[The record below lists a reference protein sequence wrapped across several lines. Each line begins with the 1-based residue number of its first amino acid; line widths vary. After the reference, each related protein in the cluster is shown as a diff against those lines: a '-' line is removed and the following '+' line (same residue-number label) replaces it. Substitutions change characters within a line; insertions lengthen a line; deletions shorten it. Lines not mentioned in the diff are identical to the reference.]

1 MITSAVTLKDLNV
14 LKEKGLKILAE
25 NLTPVE
31 LINFIRLFS
40 DGKGDFTKEK
50 QNMDISREEFLK
62 YAAEH
67 GEYAEWIIYK

>member
-1 MITSAVTLKDLNV
+1 MIASATTLKDISV

-40 DGKGDFTKEK
+40 DGEGDFTKER
-50 QNMDISREEFLK
+50 QGRNISREEFLQ
-62 YAAEH
+62 YAKEK
-67 GEYAEWIIYK
+67 GEL

>member
-1 MITSAVTLKDLNV
+1 MIASAITLKNINEI
-14 LKEKGLKILAE
+14 KEKGLKILAD

-40 DGKGDFTKEK
+40 DGKGDFTKER
-50 QNMDISREEFLK
+50 QEMDITREEFLK

-67 GEYAEWIIYK
+67 GEYAE

>member
-1 MITSAVTLKDLNV
+1 MIASAVTLKDVSL

-40 DGKGDFTKEK
+40 NGEGDFTKERQGK
-50 QNMDISREEFLK
+50 DISREEFLK
-62 YAAEH
+62 YAKKK
-67 GEYAEWIIYK
+67 GEL

>member
-1 MITSAVTLKDLNV
+1 MITSAITLKNINV
-14 LKEKGLKILAE
+14 LKEKGLKILAD

-40 DGKGDFTKEK
+40 DGEGDFTKER
-50 QNMDISREEFLK
+50 QDMDITRTEFLK

-67 GEYAEWIIYK
+67 GEYTE

>member
-1 MITSAVTLKDLNV
+1 MTSAATLKDLSV

-40 DGKGDFTKEK
+40 NGEGDFTKER
-50 QNMDISREEFLK
+50 QGMDITREEFLQ
-62 YAAEH
+62 YAKEK
-67 GEYAEWIIYK
+67 GEL

>member
-1 MITSAVTLKDLNV
+1 MITSAVTLKNINV
-14 LKEKGLKILAE
+14 LKEKGLKILAD

-40 DGKGDFTKEK
+40 DGEGNFTEER
-50 QNMDISREEFLK
+50 QSMDITRDEFLK

-67 GEYAEWIIYK
+67 GEYPE

>member
-1 MITSAVTLKDLNV
+1 MMTSAVTLKNV
-14 LKEKGLKILAE
+14 NSLKEKGLKILAE

-40 DGKGDFTKEK
+40 DGNGDFTEER
-50 QNMDISREEFLK
+50 QNMDITRDEFLK

-67 GEYAEWIIYK
+67 GETI

>member
-1 MITSAVTLKDLNV
+1 MMTSAVTLRELSL

-40 DGKGDFTKEK
+40 DGEGDFTKER
-50 QNMDISREEFLK
+50 QNMDITREEFLK

-67 GEYAEWIIYK
+67 GEYAE

>member
-1 MITSAVTLKDLNV
+1 MITSAITLKDINI

-40 DGKGDFTKEK
+40 DGEGDFTKER
-50 QNMDISREEFLK
+50 QDMDISREEFLK

-67 GEYAEWIIYK
+67 GECLE

>member
-1 MITSAVTLKDLNV
+1 MITSATTLKDLSI

-40 DGKGDFTKEK
+40 NGEGDFTKER
-50 QNMDISREEFLK
+50 QNMDITREEFLA
-62 YAAEH
+62 YAKQK
-67 GEYAEWIIYK
+67 GEL

>member
-1 MITSAVTLKDLNV
+1 MTSAVTLKNV
-14 LKEKGLKILAE
+14 NSLKEKGLKILAE

-40 DGKGDFTKEK
+40 DGNGDFTEER
-50 QNMDISREEFLK
+50 QNMDITRDEFLK

-67 GEYAEWIIYK
+67 GETI

>member
-1 MITSAVTLKDLNV
+1 MTSAVTLKNINL

-25 NLTPVE
+25 HLSPVE

-40 DGKGDFTKEK
+40 DGKGDFTKER
-50 QNMDISREEFLK
+50 QDMDITREAFLK

-67 GEYAEWIIYK
+67 GEYAD

>member
-1 MITSAVTLKDLNV
+1 MTSALTLKNTNI

-25 NLTPVE
+25 HLTPVE

-40 DGKGDFTKEK
+40 DGEGDFTKEK
-50 QNMDISREEFLK
+50 QGMDITREAFLK

-67 GEYAEWIIYK
+67 GEYAE